1 MLSGFVPHDHQQPTI
16 FNNVSD
22 PRLRAVSQT
31 VDKLNAKYGRD
42 KIRFACQGFSE
53 HWKPRS
59 KFLSKRYTTRWNEIL
74 RAR

>member
-1 MLSGFVPHDHQQPTI
+1 M
-16 FNNVSD
+16 
-22 PRLRAVSQT
+22 
-31 VDKLNAKYGRD
+31 
-42 KIRFACQGFSE
+42 RFACQGFSE